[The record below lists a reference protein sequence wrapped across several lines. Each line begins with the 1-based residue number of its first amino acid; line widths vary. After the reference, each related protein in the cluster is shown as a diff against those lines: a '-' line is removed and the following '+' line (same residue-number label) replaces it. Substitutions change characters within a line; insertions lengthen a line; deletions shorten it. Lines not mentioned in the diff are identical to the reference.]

1 MSKFWLKRLL
11 PASAVLTI
19 DRDRASSF
27 GISPAA
33 IDATLYD
40 AIGQR
45 QVAQY
50 FTQLNSYHVVLE
62 VTPALTTIV
71 NMGRHPRDA
80 GGLCSLKK
88 EECRICRCRQEF
100 SNKYSIAKSGID
112 TSEYFR

>member
-1 MSKFWLKRLL
+1 TDQQNAA
-11 PASAVLTI
+11 ASAVLTI

-27 GISPAA
+27 GISPAV

-62 VTPALTTIV
+62 VTPALQQD
-71 NMGRHPRDA
+71 PA
-80 GGLCSLKK
+80 L
-88 EECRICRCRQEF
+88 F
-100 SNKYSIAKSGID
+100 SKLYLNSPITGQQVPL
-112 TSEYFR
+112 